1 MGGIPRNPKVGYSTF
16 ACVSH
21 NNSIRF
27 ILKLLLL
34 NVCEIIISRNGR
46 PTHQASPMS
55 FLAFKYSCILV
66 KDRISSICWVP
77 AFHTTWKADLLETA
91 LWFGFLLTLGSRNK
105 YLLNSQTFS
114 FVTWFRRPKLSSQL
128 FLSLQLPSP
137 WQFSSEV
144 IQNGTKIEKQIEQQI
159 SRQTELNAR
168 FH

>member
-1 MGGIPRNPKVGYSTF
+1 MFYSSSTNTNTWPQPALLRATPEMGGIPRNPKVGYSTF

-114 FVTWFRRPKLSSQL
+114 FVTWFRRPKLSS
-128 FLSLQLPSP
+128 
-137 WQFSSEV
+137 
-144 IQNGTKIEKQIEQQI
+144 
-159 SRQTELNAR
+159 
-168 FH
+168 